1 LNFLT
6 KNTAD
11 AGKNANQRQTTIFVN
26 FAHLNQYMKQNTG
39 QWISWLTLAV
49 LAVIWGS
56 SFILIKKSLMYFTAV
71 EVGLLRVGITFL
83 FLLPIAIKKFSR
95 ISKRDGL
102 LLFIAGL
109 IGSFIPAFMF
119 AIAQTGINSS
129 LAGTL
134 NSLTPLFTLLLGLLF
149 FKQKSRWFNVMGVI
163 IGLIGALGLI
173 NQNGGH
179 DFSFNFNYAALIII
193 ATICYAFNVNFIKV
207 YLKDLDSMTITAF
220 TFFFIGIPT
229 FLYILFFSGIP
240 DKLITHTENLK
251 GLIYV
256 GILSVVGTGLAMIAF
271 NNLIKVNSPLFA
283 SSVTYM
289 IPVVAVIW
297 GIIDGEV
304 FALLDIVWFLMILFG
319 VFLVNAHPGRPG
331 NISSFILFRRKSK
344 I

>member
-1 LNFLT
+1 
-6 KNTAD
+6 
-11 AGKNANQRQTTIFVN
+11 
-26 FAHLNQYMKQNTG
+26 
-39 QWISWLTLAV
+39 
-49 LAVIWGS
+49 
-56 SFILIKKSLMYFTAV
+56 
-71 EVGLLRVGITFL
+71 
-83 FLLPIAIKKFSR
+83 
-95 ISKRDGL
+95 
-102 LLFIAGL
+102 
-109 IGSFIPAFMF
+109 
-119 AIAQTGINSS
+119 
-129 LAGTL
+129 
-134 NSLTPLFTLLLGLLF
+134 
-149 FKQKSRWFNVMGVI
+149 
-163 IGLIGALGLI
+163 
-173 NQNGGH
+173 
-179 DFSFNFNYAALIII
+179 
-193 ATICYAFNVNFIKV
+193 
-207 YLKDLDSMTITAF
+207 MTITAF

-240 DKLITHTENLK
+240 DKLITHTDNLK

-319 VFLVNAHPGRPG
+319 VFLVNAHPGRSG